1 MFIQDEHCNKCGK
14 TTPHKNGECT
24 LCVKRRQQEQE
35 EETAKRKQ
43 AFIESMKNNL
53 DALAG
58 TIFDLRR
65 EIEELKNRPTSPTR
79 YR

>member
-1 MFIQDEHCNKCGK
+1 MIITDEYCKRCRK
-14 TTPHKNGECT
+14 DTPHKSGVCT
-24 LCVKRRQQEQE
+24 LCVKRRLHE
-35 EETAKRKQ
+35 EGETAKRKQ

-79 YR
+79 YK